1 MTTKQAERLRK
12 KIATIRRA
20 LAAEKRR
27 FGEYDDGRDLRY
39 QPPALF
45 IKLQDYAGALRYTKW
60 FQKNFPD
67 DTGMPYFLFEWTIIL
82 FKNGKLKEAETKAYQ
97 TFCSNT
103 YLFDKFFG
111 KAVVPINKYES
122 FNLEHAAFTDGLVYS
137 CNQPALR
144 DFSSWLKQLMAS
156 EKFIRLSAKFISVQK
171 RLKTETD
178 QETWGYLMKW
188 SYQLENEMCT
198 GTQLQKPGKGVLPKA

>member
-12 KIATIRRA
+12 KIAAIKRA

-39 QPPALF
+39 LPLALF
-45 IKLQDYAGALRYTKW
+45 IKLKDYEGGLRYTKW

-67 DTGMPYFLFEWTIIL
+67 DMGLPDFLFEWTIIL
-82 FKNGKLKEAETKAYQ
+82 FKNGKLKEAEKKAYQ
-97 TFCSNT
+97 AFCSNT

-111 KAVVPINKYES
+111 KQVVPINKYES
-122 FNLEHAAFTDGLVYS
+122 FYLEHAAFTHHLVYS
-137 CNQPALR
+137 NKTPGLR
-144 DFSSWLKQLMAS
+144 DFSAWLKQITS
-156 EKFIRLSAKFISVQK
+156 TEKFIRLSTKFIAVQK

-178 QETWGYLMKW
+178 QETWGYLLKW
-188 SYQLENEMCT
+188 SYQLENEMVT
-198 GTQLQKPGKGVLPKA
+198 GSKRRPILPGSKGN

>member
-1 MTTKQAERLRK
+1 MTTKQTERLRK
-12 KIATIRRA
+12 KIATIKRA

-45 IKLQDYAGALRYTKW
+45 IKLQDYAGGLRYTKW

-67 DTGMPYFLFEWTIIL
+67 DMGMPDFLFEWTIIL
-82 FKNGKLKEAETKAYQ
+82 FKNGKLKEAEKKAYQ
-97 TFCSNT
+97 AFCANT

-111 KAVVPINKYES
+111 KPVVPINKYES
-122 FNLEHAAFTDGLVYS
+122 FNLEHAAFTDNLAYS
-137 CNQPALR
+137 SKQSVLE
-144 DFSSWLKQLMAS
+144 DFSSWLKQVMTT
-156 EKFIRLSAKFISVQK
+156 EKFIRLSTKFMAVQK
-171 RLKTETD
+171 RLKIETD

-188 SYQLENEMCT
+188 SYQLENEMCKE
-198 GTQLQKPGKGVLPKA
+198 GTQLQK

>member
-12 KIATIRRA
+12 KIATIKRA

-39 QPPALF
+39 QPAALF
-45 IKLQDYAGALRYTKW
+45 LKLQDYAGGLRYTKW

-67 DTGMPYFLFEWTIIL
+67 DMGMPDFLFEWTIIL
-82 FKNGKLKEAETKAYQ
+82 FKNGKLKEAEKKAYQ
-97 TFCSNT
+97 TFCANT

-111 KAVVPINKYES
+111 KRVVPINKYES
-122 FNLEHAAFTDGLVYS
+122 FNLEHAAFTDNLAYCS
-137 CNQPALR
+137 KQAALQ
-144 DFSSWLKQLMAS
+144 DFSAWLKQLMAS
-156 EKFIRLSAKFISVQK
+156 DKFIRLSTKFIAVQK
-171 RLKTETD
+171 RLKVETD

-188 SYQLENEMCT
+188 SYQLEDEMCT
-198 GTQLQKPGKGVLPKA
+198 GSQLQKVLSLDSQ